1 MSAHWVSGPDPDGS
15 PAGASGGEVNGAALV
30 VFGATGD
37 LAGRKLFPALASL
50 ALRDQLPR
58 DLAVVGVARTVMS
71 DTDFT
76 GLVEDSIEKAL
87 GGDAAAGI
95 GALRALGATYRYV
108 CGQADE
114 APTYALLRDA
124 LLGTTHTGETTPED
138 AARIGNCLFYLS
150 TIPRLFAPIAAR
162 LDEAGLAP
170 EPPGVFRRFIVEKPF
185 GHDLD
190 SARALDDDLHA
201 HFHERQIFRIDHY
214 LAKETV
220 QNILALRFT
229 NTIFEPV
236 WNRRY
241 VDHVQITVAEQL
253 GVEHRGTFYEQAGAL
268 RDIVQNHVMQV
279 LALTAMEPPARFVA
293 DPIRDEKVKL
303 LRSVHALDRDTLRE
317 RVVRAQY
324 GPGEINDVE
333 VRGYREEEGVAP
345 DSQTETYL
353 ALRLDIDN
361 WRWAGV
367 PFYVRTGKRLAK
379 RVTEVALRFKEVP
392 FLPLPADA
400 RDTLEPNTLVLRIQ
414 PDEGIEI
421 SFAAKVPGQAF
432 VVRTVALD
440 FSYLATFSE
449 KSPDAYER
457 VLHDALVGDA
467 TLFIRSDEVD
477 ESWRIVQPLVEG
489 FAAHEVPLAVYPAG
503 SWGPRDAD
511 ELIAACGDEWREP

>member
-1 MSAHWVSGPDPDGS
+1 MSADVASGPDTRAPQRARTGT
-15 PAGASGGEVNGAALV
+15 AIV

-50 ALRDQLPR
+50 ALHKQLPA
-58 DLAVVGVARTVMS
+58 DLVVVGVARTVMS
-71 DTDFT
+71 NTDFA
-76 GLVEDSIEKAL
+76 GLVEDAIHKSLAGEAAEGIQAL
-87 GGDAAAGI
+87 HD
-95 GALRALGATYRYV
+95 LGVTYQYV
-108 CGQADE
+108 CGQAE
-114 APTYALLRDA
+114 EPATFALLRDT
-124 LLGTTHTGETTPED
+124 LLGTAGSGSHSEPED
-138 AARIGNCLFYLS
+138 GARIGNCLFYLS
-150 TIPRLFAPIAAR
+150 TIPRLFAPIAVE
-162 LDEAGLAP
+162 LDRAGLAE
-170 EPPGVFRRFIVEKPF
+170 EPPGVFRRFVVEKPF
-185 GHDLD
+185 GHDLQ
-190 SARALDDDLHA
+190 SARTLDTELRA
-201 HFHERQIFRIDHY
+201 HFHEAQIFRIDHY

-241 VDHVQITVAEQL
+241 VDHVQITVAERL

-279 LALTAMEPPARFVA
+279 LALIAMEPPATFSA
-293 DPIRDEKVKL
+293 DPVRDEKVKL
-303 LRSVHALDRDTLRE
+303 LRSVHPLGPDDLNE

-324 GPGEINDVE
+324 GPGTIDGVE
-333 VRGYREEEGVAP
+333 VAGYREEEGVAP
-345 DSQTETYL
+345 DSNTETYL
-353 ALRLDIDN
+353 ALRLDVDN

-392 FLPLPADA
+392 FLPLPEDA

-440 FSYLATFSE
+440 FSYLRTFAE
-449 KSPDAYER
+449 KAPEAYER

-467 TLFIRSDEVD
+467 TLFIRGDEV
-477 ESWRIVQPLVEG
+477 EECWRIVQPLVDA
-489 FAAHEVPLAVYPAG
+489 FAAHQLPVASYAAG
-503 SWGPRDAD
+503 GWGPPEADA
-511 ELIAACGDEWREP
+511 LIAHCGDEWREP